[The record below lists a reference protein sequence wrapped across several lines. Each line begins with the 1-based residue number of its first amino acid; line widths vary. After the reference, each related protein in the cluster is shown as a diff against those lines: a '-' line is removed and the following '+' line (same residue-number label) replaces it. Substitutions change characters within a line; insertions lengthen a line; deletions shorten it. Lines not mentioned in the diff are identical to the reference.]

1 MPSPK
6 TMAAQRPRNEDA
18 DAEPS
23 HEILFALDNIPLDLP
38 VARAASRVLSGFL
51 DYLVMIVLA
60 LLWILAV
67 TFLQRLFDLRVTWV
81 IVLFIFG
88 YFLLEYGYFAVVEV
102 ATGGRSFG
110 KWAMG
115 LAVVT
120 RRGGR
125 PATTALLLRNAVR
138 SVDLLVG
145 IPLMLLDPL
154 ARRLGDRLAGTLVV
168 HVRRSDEWVL
178 HRVPRGWGARELAVL
193 ESFLRRAPDL
203 EPERS
208 QRMAHRLLAC
218 IERDDPELL
227 RGAQAGGDPI
237 ERLRQALSAEKL

>member
-1 MPSPK
+1 MPSSK
-6 TMAAQRPRNEDA
+6 IMASRPPRND
-18 DAEPS
+18 DVEPS

-38 VARAASRVLSGFL
+38 IARAASRVVSGFL
-51 DYLVMIVLA
+51 DYLILIVLA
-60 LLWILAV
+60 LLWTVTVLLLLDSSGTARIIILLV
-67 TFLQRLFDLRVTWV
+67 V
-81 IVLFIFG
+81 G

-110 KWAMG
+110 KWTMG
-115 LAVVT
+115 LTVVT

-125 PATTALLLRNAVR
+125 PPTTALLLRNAVR

-193 ESFLRRAPDL
+193 ESFLRRVPDL

-208 QRMAHRLLAC
+208 QRMAQRLLAC
-218 IERDDPELL
+218 IERDDPDLL
-227 RGAQAGGDPI
+227 RGAPAAGDPV
-237 ERLRQALSAEKL
+237 ERLRQAVSAEKL